1 MSTENILLS
10 PAKTT
15 DFDFYYTLKCEPDS
29 IYWSGYTNALIKTNS
44 RFGLPKVFTP
54 G

>member
-1 MSTENILLS
+1 MGTENILLS

-44 RFGLPKVFTP
+44 DLVYPSIYSG
-54 G
+54 